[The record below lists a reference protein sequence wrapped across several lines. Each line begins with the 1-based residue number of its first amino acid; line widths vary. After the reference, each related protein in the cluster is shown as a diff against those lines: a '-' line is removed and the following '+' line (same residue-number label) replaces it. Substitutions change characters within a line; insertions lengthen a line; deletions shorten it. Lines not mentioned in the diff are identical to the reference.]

1 MLLKRTKVFMLLS
14 IPTFAVGFEMH
25 ENIISVQSS
34 IQMEQHETQ
43 DNLIRDRRDT
53 PTGNKSTNEIYP

>member
-14 IPTFAVGFEMH
+14 IPTFAVGFEMY